1 ESAGRPRPRQWRA
14 QDRRPWQA
22 GAVPASQGFQRLPG
36 GAGTG
41 MTLTGAVVLHA
52 VLWFL
57 TFYIVLQV
65 RTRTQAESG
74 QEVVPG
80 TPPGALAVEDV
91 GRSAKIA
98 TLYATLVWA
107 VVAGIIMSGWIT
119 LEDIDFFDR
128 LGFHKVD

>member
-1 ESAGRPRPRQWRA
+1 
-14 QDRRPWQA
+14 
-22 GAVPASQGFQRLPG
+22 
-36 GAGTG
+36 
-41 MTLTGAVVLHA
+41 MTITGAVVLYA

-80 TPPGALAVEDV
+80 TPPGAPAVEDV

-107 VVAGIIMSGWIT
+107 AVAGIIMSGWIT